1 MIDEKE
7 PLMQQQRTLD
17 YADAQKALTVIVAEL
32 QRRNAIGVIAVA
44 DNHGEL
50 IAFVR
55 MDGAPFQSITIAINK
70 AFTAARAGKPTR
82 DIGKK
87 IRSADQGFDISYY
100 GDSRFIGWGG
110 GMPVIVNGEC
120 LGAVAVSGLTEDED
134 AEIASMGIA
143 AILA

>member
-1 MIDEKE
+1 
-7 PLMQQQRTLD
+7 MQQQRTLD

-50 IAFVR
+50 IAFAR

-82 DIGKK
+82 EIGKK
-87 IRSADQGFDISYY
+87 IRRHGITLCEKILRNIKYRQIRQFLYQI
-100 GDSRFIGWGG
+100 
-110 GMPVIVNGEC
+110 PNG
-120 LGAVAVSGLTEDED
+120 
-134 AEIASMGIA
+134 I
-143 AILA
+143 

>member
-1 MIDEKE
+1 
-7 PLMQQQRTLD
+7 MQQQRTID

-82 DIGKK
+82 EIGTK

>member
-1 MIDEKE
+1 
-7 PLMQQQRTLD
+7 MQQQRTLD

-143 AILA
+143 AILV

>member
-1 MIDEKE
+1 
-7 PLMQQQRTLD
+7 MQQQRTLD

-50 IAFVR
+50 IAFAR

-82 DIGKK
+82 EIGKK
-87 IRSADQGFDISYY
+87 IRSADQGFDIRYY